1 MLAALVRSSAVSF
14 VRKTYAIADMEVR
27 KLLHDPTELGTRAI
41 QPALWLVVFGQVM
54 ARARVLESGDI
65 PYLDFL
71 VPGILAQSVLFVS
84 IFNGI
89 SVIWERDLGIVH
101 KFLASPTPRA
111 ALVLGKGMAGG
122 ARAVTQAVV
131 VLVLAGFLG
140 AKLQWSLLSMAGV
153 LLLTV
158 LGALLFSTFSL
169 IIACLVKTRERFMG
183 VGKILTMPLF
193 FASSAIYPTS
203 IMPQWLQVL
212 VHFNPLTYQIDGLRA
227 FLLPGSAMAPLGV
240 ATDLLVMSL
249 TLLVLVA
256 ICARTYPNIVR

>member
-1 MLAALVRSSAVSF
+1 MHTASLQSF
-14 VRKTYAIADMEVR
+14 VAKTFAIADMEVR
-27 KLLHDPTELGTRAI
+27 KLLHDPTELATRAI
-41 QPALWLVVFGQVM
+41 QPALWLLVFGQVM
-54 ARARVLESGDI
+54 ARAHVLDSGGV

-111 ALVLGKGMAGG
+111 ALVLGKGLAGG
-122 ARAVTQAVV
+122 VRAVTQAIVV
-131 VLVLAGFLG
+131 LALAAMLGANLRWTPLALGGVLVLTLLG
-140 AKLQWSLLSMAGV
+140 AG
-153 LLLTV
+153 
-158 LGALLFSTFSL
+158 LFSTFSL

-183 VGKILTMPLF
+183 IGQILTMPLF

-203 IMPQWLQVL
+203 IMPHWLQVL

-227 FLLPGSAMAPLGV
+227 FLLPDASLAPLGLP
-240 ATDLLVMSL
+240 TDLAVMTCVLVL
-249 TLLVLVA
+249 LVA